1 MCVLKAIYISIGG
14 EVFRILQPFFCNGQ
28 LDCLEMK
35 LCDFEPDEFD
45 GMITPLKPMQM
56 KVSMI

>member
-1 MCVLKAIYISIGG
+1 M
-14 EVFRILQPFFCNGQ
+14 FRILQPFFCNGQ

-45 GMITPLKPMQM
+45 GMITPLKPIQI